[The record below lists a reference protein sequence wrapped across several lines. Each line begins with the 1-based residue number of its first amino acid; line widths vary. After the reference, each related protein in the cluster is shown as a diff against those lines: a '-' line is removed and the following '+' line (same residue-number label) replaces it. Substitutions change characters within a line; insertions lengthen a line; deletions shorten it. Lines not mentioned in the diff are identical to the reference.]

1 MSIKHFLGGAC
12 FALGALL
19 TNAHAQTM
27 TIVTTGTIGL
37 GLDGEKTFGNSYEIV
52 GHTFTQTITA
62 SVDPAKYSHLPQD
75 DQDNHNYGYE
85 QAIYGFGP
93 GFTYSI
99 TINGITK
106 SYTATSSL
114 GAVVIS
120 NDSGRSVAM
129 IQMTGFDDRGT
140 RISTFAGV
148 YAPGAVKVGNF
159 GQSQHFEGLGGSR
172 GNVTY
177 DPDRGGSPIY
187 LNFVGDIESGSATI
201 TAVPEPGTYALVLAG
216 LAMTFAMVRR
226 KASAN

>member
-1 MSIKHFLGGAC
+1 MSIKHFLAGAC

-27 TIVTTGTIGL
+27 TIVTTGTIEL
-37 GLDGEKTFGNSYEIV
+37 GLDSERTFGDSYEIV

-62 SVDPAKYSHLPQD
+62 SVDPAKYSHDPQD
-75 DQDNHNYGYE
+75 DEYNYNHGYE
-85 QAIYGFGP
+85 QMIEGFGP

-120 NDSGRSVAM
+120 NDSGRSVAQ
-129 IQMTGFDDRGT
+129 IYLTGFDDRGT
-140 RISTFAGV
+140 RISAFAGV
-148 YAPGAVKVGNF
+148 YAPGAVKFGNF
-159 GQSQHFEGLGGSR
+159 GQSQYFEGTSGSG
-172 GNVTY
+172 GNVTF

-187 LNFVGDIESGSATI
+187 LNFVGGSQSGSATI

-216 LAMTFAMVRR
+216 LAMTFAIARR